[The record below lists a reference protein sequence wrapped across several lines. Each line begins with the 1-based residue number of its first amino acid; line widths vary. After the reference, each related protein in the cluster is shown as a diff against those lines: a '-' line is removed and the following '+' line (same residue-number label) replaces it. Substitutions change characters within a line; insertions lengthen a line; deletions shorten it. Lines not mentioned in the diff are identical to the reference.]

1 MVCSSKESVLE
12 EYLNR
17 LLKDSEEYEFIRNKH
32 IAECKLIIKEYLQ
45 RNLDAITGWRNV
57 LSRVDTSWPI
67 TDIERQN
74 VITWLASNYSYSYG
88 ENIVENKYNQSFIPR
103 YCDVSKL
110 TKPYPVLPAAP
121 QAPTPYLTREF
132 FRIEPITNLDEWI
145 FINHL
150 PFWATAAVV
159 PMV

>member
-1 MVCSSKESVLE
+1 MYILYQCNREENGSEIITPMVCSSKESVLE

-45 RNLDAITGWRNV
+45 RNLDAIIGWADVRSGITANSPVNETERNAIITY
-57 LSRVDTSWPI
+57 LSS
-67 TDIERQN
+67 
-74 VITWLASNYSYSYG
+74 SYFYAYG

-110 TKPYPVLPAAP
+110 IKPYPVLPAAP

-132 FRIEPITNLDEWI
+132 FRIEPVKNLDK
-145 FINHL
+145 
-150 PFWATAAVV
+150 
-159 PMV
+159 